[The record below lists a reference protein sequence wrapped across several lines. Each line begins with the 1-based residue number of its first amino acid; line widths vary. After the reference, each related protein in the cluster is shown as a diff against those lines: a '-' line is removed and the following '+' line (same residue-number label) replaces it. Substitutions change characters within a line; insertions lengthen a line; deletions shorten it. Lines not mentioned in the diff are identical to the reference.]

1 MKRYIDFEDAPD
13 IMDKTQVFILKLV
26 ALEGWADILYRLS
39 T

>member
-13 IMDKTQVFILKLV
+13 VMDNTQVFILKLV
-26 ALEGWADILYRLS
+26 AHEGWADILYRLS

>member
-26 ALEGWADILYRLS
+26 ALEE
-39 T
+39 